1 MRKEDTWDRV
11 HGVRVDRWE
20 SVAPSCPLTVY
31 FIRTNVW
38 EDVTAS
44 PQVVG
49 KAGNNTPQGFEPGN
63 IQKVLSIRKSRRTLT
78 LSSGKQED
86 TTF

>member
-31 FIRTNVW
+31 NVW
-38 EDVTAS
+38 EDVTAL

-49 KAGNNTPQGFEPGN
+49 KAGNNTPQGCEPGN

-78 LSSGKQED
+78 LSSGMQED